1 MDKIKI
7 YYKTEKDDY
16 FKHHDIHAQYY
27 IELNFDT
34 KEVRWCY
41 YLPLPEGMHWKAG
54 DQMGG
59 LGADHHMKTQSFVAF
74 INKPHLEMPD
84 EDYMKAMELIRKSS
98 KVDDQ

>member
-16 FKHHDIHAQYY
+16 FKNHDIYAQYY
-27 IELNFDT
+27 IELNFDS
-34 KEVRWCY
+34 KEVWWCF

-59 LGADHHMKTQSFVAF
+59 LGADHHTKTQSFLAF
-74 INKPHLEMPD
+74 MNKPHFEIPNNYY
-84 EDYMKAMELIRKSS
+84 EEAIRHITKSS
-98 KVDDQ
+98 